1 MWGLGS
7 SIILNTDG
15 DHNFISS
22 LYQRK
27 QIIIWDD
34 SLHPNY
40 RQFWCSFFVF
50 CLCFLFFGKMPIFMS
65 YLWVKKEN
73 ELFLNG
79 KGIQIQ
85 KFCIF
90 WRYTQF
96 IYFHQILMYIFR
108 CIDCDKGFRFPLSVM
123 VFELKLDCSKTGAGG
138 RCSLLAVVITWC
150 AQCSPLLMILIT
162 SKFTPKNDFCWI
174 NSSLIFSAIY

>member
-34 SLHPNY
+34 SVDLKLQPILM
-40 RQFWCSFFVF
+40 QFFCFLSLFFIFWQNAHLYESRKKMSYFLMDKGYKFRNFVYFEDMYNLYIFIKYWYIFFV
-50 CLCFLFFGKMPIFMS
+50 
-65 YLWVKKEN
+65 
-73 ELFLNG
+73 
-79 KGIQIQ
+79 
-85 KFCIF
+85 
-90 WRYTQF
+90 
-96 IYFHQILMYIFR
+96 
-108 CIDCDKGFRFPLSVM
+108 DCDKGFRFPLSVM

-138 RCSLLAVVITWC
+138 RCNLLAVVIT
-150 AQCSPLLMILIT
+150 
-162 SKFTPKNDFCWI
+162 
-174 NSSLIFSAIY
+174 